1 MKKLLVSGA
10 GGFVGARIMT
20 QLAGRYE
27 LCAFPKGML
36 AAADEQTVAD
46 WVRREQPDVIV
57 HTAALSDTGYSEK
70 HPDESYRANVLLPC
84 WMAAAAQKSGAKLVA
99 FSSDQVYTGLTEHG
113 PFDEDTPL
121 SPANVYGRHKQ
132 EMEQRVLDILPD
144 AVLLR
149 AAWMYDLPG
158 YGLPIRGNF
167 LLNLLTAAMR
177 QETLRFSAW
186 DYRGITYVREAVER
200 LTQAMELPGGVYNFG
215 SENDC
220 DMVTTARRACE
231 LLDIH
236 PVIEAADWPRS
247 LLMDGGRGQVSA
259 AKDALAGT
267 ALADVPLYGM
277 VKDDHH
283 RTRAIVDSDGREIA
297 INMNRGTFTFITA
310 IQDETHRFANAYRK
324 QQMKQK
330 SYSSTLT
337 EVPGVG
343 PKTAKALLTQFK
355 SVGAVKDAT
364 PDQLENTP
372 GVGRQLAQ
380 TIYDYFHRE
389 A

>member
-177 QETLRFSAW
+177 QETLRFSAR

-200 LTQAMELPGGVYNFG
+200 LTQAMELQGGVYNFG

-220 DMVTTARRACE
+220 DMVTTARRACV
-231 LLDIH
+231 LLDIP
-236 PVIEAADWPRS
+236 PVIETADWPRS
-247 LLMDGGRGQVSA
+247 LLMDGGRFRA
-259 AKDALAGT
+259 AAGI
-267 ALADVPLYGM
+267 GF
-277 VKDDHH
+277 DD
-283 RTRAIVDSDGREIA
+283 
-297 INMNRGTFTFITA
+297 
-310 IQDETHRFANAYRK
+310 
-324 QQMKQK
+324 
-330 SYSSTLT
+330 TLT
-337 EVPGVG
+337 GVQRCLRDYG
-343 PKTAKALLTQFK
+343 LLK
-355 SVGAVKDAT
+355 
-364 PDQLENTP
+364 
-372 GVGRQLAQ
+372 
-380 TIYDYFHRE
+380 
-389 A
+389 

>member
-177 QETLRFSAW
+177 QETLRFSAR

-200 LTQAMELPGGVYNFG
+200 LTQAMELQGGVYNFG

-220 DMVTTARRACE
+220 DMVTTARRACV

-247 LLMDGGRGQVSA
+247 LLMDGGRFRA
-259 AKDALAGT
+259 AAG
-267 ALADVPLYGM
+267 VGF
-277 VKDDHH
+277 DD
-283 RTRAIVDSDGREIA
+283 
-297 INMNRGTFTFITA
+297 
-310 IQDETHRFANAYRK
+310 
-324 QQMKQK
+324 
-330 SYSSTLT
+330 TLT
-337 EVPGVG
+337 GVQRCLRDYG
-343 PKTAKALLTQFK
+343 LLK
-355 SVGAVKDAT
+355 
-364 PDQLENTP
+364 
-372 GVGRQLAQ
+372 
-380 TIYDYFHRE
+380 
-389 A
+389 

>member
-177 QETLRFSAW
+177 QETLRFSMR
-186 DYRGITYVREAVER
+186 DYRGITYVRETVER

-220 DMVTTARRACE
+220 DMVTTARRACV

-247 LLMDGGRGQVSA
+247 LLMDGGRFRA
-259 AKDALAGT
+259 AAG
-267 ALADVPLYGM
+267 VGF
-277 VKDDHH
+277 DD
-283 RTRAIVDSDGREIA
+283 
-297 INMNRGTFTFITA
+297 
-310 IQDETHRFANAYRK
+310 
-324 QQMKQK
+324 
-330 SYSSTLT
+330 TLT
-337 EVPGVG
+337 GVQRCLRDYG
-343 PKTAKALLTQFK
+343 LLK
-355 SVGAVKDAT
+355 
-364 PDQLENTP
+364 
-372 GVGRQLAQ
+372 
-380 TIYDYFHRE
+380 
-389 A
+389 

>member
-132 EMEQRVLDILPD
+132 EMEQRVLDILSD

-177 QETLRFSAW
+177 QEDA
-186 DYRGITYVREAVER
+186 AVFG
-200 LTQAMELPGGVYNFG
+200 AGLPRHHL
-215 SENDC
+215 C
-220 DMVTTARRACE
+220 A
-231 LLDIH
+231 
-236 PVIEAADWPRS
+236 
-247 LLMDGGRGQVSA
+247 GGRGA
-259 AKDALAGT
+259 PDPGHGT
-267 ALADVPLYGM
+267 AGRCVQLWQRERLRHGHDGPARLCAAGHPPRRRGGRLAAQP
-277 VKDDHH
+277 
-283 RTRAIVDSDGREIA
+283 ADGR
-297 INMNRGTFTFITA
+297 
-310 IQDETHRFANAYRK
+310 
-324 QQMKQK
+324 
-330 SYSSTLT
+330 
-337 EVPGVG
+337 
-343 PKTAKALLTQFK
+343 
-355 SVGAVKDAT
+355 
-364 PDQLENTP
+364 
-372 GVGRQLAQ
+372 RQVACGSGCRL
-380 TIYDYFHRE
+380 
-389 A
+389 

>member
-27 LCAFPKGML
+27 LCAFPKGMP

-84 WMAAAAQKSGAKLVA
+84 WMAAAAQKSGARLVA

-177 QETLRFSAW
+177 QETLRFSAR

-200 LTQAMELPGGVYNFG
+200 LPQAMELPGGVYNFG

-220 DMVTTARRACE
+220 DMVTTARRTCA

-236 PVIEAADWPRS
+236 PVIETADWPRS
-247 LLMDGGRGQVSA
+247 LLMDGGRFRA
-259 AKDALAGT
+259 AAG
-267 ALADVPLYGM
+267 VGF
-277 VKDDHH
+277 DD
-283 RTRAIVDSDGREIA
+283 
-297 INMNRGTFTFITA
+297 
-310 IQDETHRFANAYRK
+310 
-324 QQMKQK
+324 
-330 SYSSTLT
+330 TLT
-337 EVPGVG
+337 GVQHCLRDYG
-343 PKTAKALLTQFK
+343 LLK
-355 SVGAVKDAT
+355 
-364 PDQLENTP
+364 
-372 GVGRQLAQ
+372 
-380 TIYDYFHRE
+380 
-389 A
+389 

>member
-84 WMAAAAQKSGAKLVA
+84 WMAAAVQKSGAKLVA

-158 YGLPIRGNF
+158 YGLPIRSNF

-177 QETLRFSAW
+177 QETLRFSMR

-220 DMVTTARRACE
+220 DMVTTARRTCA

-236 PVIEAADWPRS
+236 PAIEAADWPRS
-247 LLMDGGRGQVSA
+247 LLMDGGRLRA
-259 AKDALAGT
+259 AAG
-267 ALADVPLYGM
+267 VGF
-277 VKDDHH
+277 DD
-283 RTRAIVDSDGREIA
+283 
-297 INMNRGTFTFITA
+297 
-310 IQDETHRFANAYRK
+310 
-324 QQMKQK
+324 
-330 SYSSTLT
+330 TLT
-337 EVPGVG
+337 GVQRCLRDYG
-343 PKTAKALLTQFK
+343 LLK
-355 SVGAVKDAT
+355 
-364 PDQLENTP
+364 
-372 GVGRQLAQ
+372 
-380 TIYDYFHRE
+380 
-389 A
+389 

>member
-27 LCAFPKGML
+27 LCAFPKGMP

-46 WVRREQPDVIV
+46 WVRRDQPDVIV

-84 WMAAAAQKSGAKLVA
+84 WMAVAAQKSGAKLVA

-177 QETLRFSAW
+177 QETLRFSMR
-186 DYRGITYVREAVER
+186 DYRGITYVRETVER

-220 DMVTTARRACE
+220 DMVTTARRACV

-247 LLMDGGRGQVSA
+247 LLMDGGRFRA
-259 AKDALAGT
+259 AAG
-267 ALADVPLYGM
+267 VGF
-277 VKDDHH
+277 DD
-283 RTRAIVDSDGREIA
+283 
-297 INMNRGTFTFITA
+297 
-310 IQDETHRFANAYRK
+310 
-324 QQMKQK
+324 
-330 SYSSTLT
+330 TLT
-337 EVPGVG
+337 GVQRCLRDYG
-343 PKTAKALLTQFK
+343 LLK
-355 SVGAVKDAT
+355 
-364 PDQLENTP
+364 
-372 GVGRQLAQ
+372 
-380 TIYDYFHRE
+380 
-389 A
+389 

>member
-27 LCAFPKGML
+27 LCAFPKRML

-177 QETLRFSAW
+177 QETLRFSCR
-186 DYRGITYVREAVER
+186 DYRGITYVREAVEQ

-220 DMVTTARRACE
+220 NMYTTALRVCE
-231 LLDIH
+231 TLGIH
-236 PVIEAADWPRS
+236 PEIEKQEWPRS
-247 LLMDGGRGQVSA
+247 LLMDGSKFRNA
-259 AKDALAGT
+259 A
-267 ALADVPLYGM
+267 
-277 VKDDHH
+277 
-283 RTRAIVDSDGREIA
+283 
-297 INMNRGTFTFITA
+297 
-310 IQDETHRFANAYRK
+310 
-324 QQMKQK
+324 
-330 SYSSTLT
+330 
-337 EVPGVG
+337 GVG
-343 PKTAKALLTQFK
+343 FADTQAGIK
-355 SVGAVKDAT
+355 HCLREYG
-364 PDQLENTP
+364 LE
-372 GVGRQLAQ
+372 
-380 TIYDYFHRE
+380 
-389 A
+389 

>member
-36 AAADEQTVAD
+36 SAADEQTVAD

-177 QETLRFSAW
+177 QETLRFSAR
-186 DYRGITYVREAVER
+186 DYRGITYVREAVEQ
-200 LTQAMELPGGVYNFG
+200 LTQAMELPGGV
-215 SENDC
+215 
-220 DMVTTARRACE
+220 
-231 LLDIH
+231 
-236 PVIEAADWPRS
+236 
-247 LLMDGGRGQVSA
+247 
-259 AKDALAGT
+259 
-267 ALADVPLYGM
+267 
-277 VKDDHH
+277 
-283 RTRAIVDSDGREIA
+283 
-297 INMNRGTFTFITA
+297 
-310 IQDETHRFANAYRK
+310 
-324 QQMKQK
+324 
-330 SYSSTLT
+330 
-337 EVPGVG
+337 
-343 PKTAKALLTQFK
+343 
-355 SVGAVKDAT
+355 
-364 PDQLENTP
+364 
-372 GVGRQLAQ
+372 
-380 TIYDYFHRE
+380 
-389 A
+389 